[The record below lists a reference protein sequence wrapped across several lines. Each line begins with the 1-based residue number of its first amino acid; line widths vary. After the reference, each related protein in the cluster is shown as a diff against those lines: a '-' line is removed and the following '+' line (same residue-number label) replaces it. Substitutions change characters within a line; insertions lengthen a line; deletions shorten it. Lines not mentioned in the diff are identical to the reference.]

1 MTGRRYLRVPVVAAL
16 AITASYAV
24 LGLVVFSPLGIYS
37 SDIGV
42 KFVQARAL
50 ADARFRS
57 LDLAYP
63 GAFLDP
69 AREFFPIRPPF
80 VIRTGDETQA
90 IFSPASAVL
99 QAAPAAAAGLRG
111 LIIVS
116 LVSAAVTLLASS
128 AMAPPGQKTAV
139 VLAVG
144 VGSPLWLYAV
154 LGWEHAPAVAL
165 STASFA
171 VALRSRKAASAAV
184 AGMLIGAAALLR
196 DEVLLL
202 IPGLLVM
209 TGLRYRSARPVV
221 TTAVI
226 AVAVL
231 LAGLLIDVMWFE
243 RPPAA
248 HLRHAVDLVL
258 GTDAVGTAAGDLPV
272 LEQMSFRSRYETVIH
287 YWLLGYGNDF
297 WVLIFS
303 ATLLAALLARRFSSS
318 AGSLAILAWVAGVV
332 VLAAMDAWE
341 VATAPK
347 WLAGLHR
354 VAPYLVF
361 ALLPPPAKGRD
372 DGWQPY
378 AIVAAT
384 ALYVVAAMVATNT
397 TGGKSLGPRLLLP
410 LLPLLAVAAMMR
422 IAAYLRASAALE
434 RVTGYSG
441 VLLVAL
447 AAVIHLAGAIPAY
460 HARNREDAA
469 PLLVA
474 QASSARVIV
483 TDHPHTAQMLLPL
496 YYRKVIF
503 LADSH
508 EARAK
513 LGALL
518 ADAKVPEVLLM
529 SERFEPATR
538 LSPLKIR
545 ESDKFGRMFIQYWG
559 RVGRDLK

>member
-1 MTGRRYLRVPVVAAL
+1 M
-16 AITASYAV
+16 
-24 LGLVVFSPLGIYS
+24 
-37 SDIGV
+37 
-42 KFVQARAL
+42 
-50 ADARFRS
+50 
-57 LDLAYP
+57 
-63 GAFLDP
+63 
-69 AREFFPIRPPF
+69 
-80 VIRTGDETQA
+80 
-90 IFSPASAVL
+90 
-99 QAAPAAAAGLRG
+99 
-111 LIIVS
+111 
-116 LVSAAVTLLASS
+116 
-128 AMAPPGQKTAV
+128 
-139 VLAVG
+139 
-144 VGSPLWLYAV
+144 
-154 LGWEHAPAVAL
+154 
-165 STASFA
+165 
-171 VALRSRKAASAAV
+171 
-184 AGMLIGAAALLR
+184 
-196 DEVLLL
+196 
-202 IPGLLVM
+202 
-209 TGLRYRSARPVV
+209 
-221 TTAVI
+221 
-226 AVAVL
+226 
-231 LAGLLIDVMWFE
+231 
-243 RPPAA
+243 
-248 HLRHAVDLVL
+248 L

-318 AGSLAILAWVAGVV
+318 AGSLAILLWVAGVV

-361 ALLPPPAKGRD
+361 ALLPPPAKARD

-460 HARNREDAA
+460 QARNRDDAA